1 MNEPPRRGL
10 SNSGVLGA
18 PKQAPPTSPAPIL
31 GGGPAPPSALP
42 APSAAGSPGA
52 LLAPEQRASRAGG
65 NSPRHGL
72 GAAGDRRWGDAEI
85 DRQIALPRPSPR
97 PHLSHA
103 AASPLGPGGHSC
115 PLHPGLWPSVF
126 ANGSSQSPENPNS
139 LPWRS
144 GFGKGHRASSK
155 AFFQSTLFHRTES
168 SEETPPPGWARLGDA
183 GEPKTDQKVA
193 RWHCASWDKLA
204 RSGRG
209 RGPEN

>member
-1 MNEPPRRGL
+1 MNERTPKKGLIQLWSAGGSKAGPAYLPR
-10 SNSGVLGA
+10 SHSGRA
-18 PKQAPPTSPAPIL
+18 
-31 GGGPAPPSALP
+31 PAPPSALP

-115 PLHPGLWPSVF
+115 LLHPGLWPSVF
-126 ANGSSQSPENPNS
+126 ANGSSQSPKNPDS

-155 AFFQSTLFHRTES
+155 ARFSTGQSLRKR
-168 SEETPPPGWARLGDA
+168 PLLRAGQDLGDA

-209 RGPEN
+209 RGPED

>member
-1 MNEPPRRGL
+1 MEPGPLGSL
-10 SNSGVLGA
+10 PDSSGA
-18 PKQAPPTSPAPIL
+18 FQAGPSGQSRPCLPPPLPFWE
-31 GGGPAPPSALP
+31 GGPAPPSALP

-115 PLHPGLWPSVF
+115 PLHPGLWLSVF
-126 ANGSSQSPENPNS
+126 ANGSSQGPENPDS

-144 GFGKGHRASSK
+144 GFGKGHRAPSK
-155 AFFQSTLFHRTES
+155 AFF
-168 SEETPPPGWARLGDA
+168 
-183 GEPKTDQKVA
+183 
-193 RWHCASWDKLA
+193 
-204 RSGRG
+204 
-209 RGPEN
+209 